1 MTTKLVKLLTDFF
14 ELIKDWNSGI
24 VANEEIFIDKIR
36 KLVSDISEELE
47 NQKEEKIQ
55 LRI

>member
-1 MTTKLVKLLTDFF
+1 MATELIKLLTDFS

-24 VANEEIFIDKIR
+24 IANEEIFIDKIR